1 MPPEKAAERLM
12 TRQEAAEFLG
22 LKPQTLNNWAVEQRH
37 FPVIK
42 IGGRCVRYRLSDL
55 QRFIEQSVRP
65 AAVEPQPASNATRQA
80 RPIERRKARENRPAQ
95 RRGAAT
101 AK

>member
-1 MPPEKAAERLM
+1 
-12 TRQEAAEFLG
+12 
-22 LKPQTLNNWAVEQRH
+22 
-37 FPVIK
+37 
-42 IGGRCVRYRLSDL
+42 VRYRLSDL